1 MSLFIPMFI
10 YSLSMGI
17 TPGPNNIIALSTGVN
32 YGFKKALPFA
42 FGVIV
47 GFNLL
52 IAALGFG
59 IGGIIA
65 NNNQLM
71 DLLAFVAVGF
81 IAFMGFK
88 IASSPT
94 EIKDGNNDNPGFIYG
109 VFLQLINPKAWTSSL
124 GAIAAFNLAG
134 NNIGILLY
142 MLISVFVVFFCIV
155 FWAYAG
161 SKITRFL
168 SNKTKHRIFNLLM
181 GGSLI
186 LLAAYLFFMKI

>member
-1 MSLFIPMFI
+1 MFI
-10 YSLSMGI
+10 YSFSMGI

-81 IAFMGFK
+81 ITFMGFK

>member
-10 YSLSMGI
+10 YSFSMGI

-81 IAFMGFK
+81 ITFMGFK

-142 MLISVFVVFFCIV
+142 MLISVFVVFFCLV

>member
-1 MSLFIPMFI
+1 
-10 YSLSMGI
+10 
-17 TPGPNNIIALSTGVN
+17 
-32 YGFKKALPFA
+32 
-42 FGVIV
+42 
-47 GFNLL
+47 
-52 IAALGFG
+52 
-59 IGGIIA
+59 
-65 NNNQLM
+65 
-71 DLLAFVAVGF
+71 
-81 IAFMGFK
+81 MGFK

-168 SNKTKHRIFNLLM
+168 SNKTKHRIFNLLW
-181 GGSLI
+181 GGRLI
-186 LLAAYLFFMKI
+186 VLEASILFMKI

>member
-10 YSLSMGI
+10 YSFSMGI

-81 IAFMGFK
+81 ITFMGFK

>member
-1 MSLFIPMFI
+1 MFI
-10 YSLSMGI
+10 YSFSMGI

-42 FGVIV
+42 LGVIV

-81 IAFMGFK
+81 ITFMGFK

-109 VFLQLINPKAWTSSL
+109 VFFLL
-124 GAIAAFNLAG
+124 GLKF
-134 NNIGILLY
+134 
-142 MLISVFVVFFCIV
+142 
-155 FWAYAG
+155 
-161 SKITRFL
+161 
-168 SNKTKHRIFNLLM
+168 
-181 GGSLI
+181 
-186 LLAAYLFFMKI
+186 

>member
-10 YSLSMGI
+10 YSFSMGI

-81 IAFMGFK
+81 ITFMGFK

-134 NNIGILLY
+134 NNNGILLY